1 MSTTSIMIV
10 GVGGQGTL
18 LASKLLGNVLLGAGY
33 DVKLS
38 EVHGMSQ
45 RGGSVVTYV
54 KYGDKVYSPIVDQGE
69 ADYIL
74 SFEILES
81 ARWISYLK
89 AGGQSA
95 RPQGGLRAQAQS
107 AGPQD
112 APETRDQ
119 PERQARG
126 GQSARPQGGL
136 RAQAQS
142 AEPQDAPE
150 TRDQAERQARGG
162 HLITNTQRTWPM
174 PVITGAMPYP
184 ENIVEKL
191 SALADVTAVDALA
204 LAEQAG
210 SAKAVNVVLIGVL
223 SQRMDIPE
231 AAWLKAIEETVPPK
245 FLELNKRAFELGR
258 NA

>member
-1 MSTTSIMIV
+1 MKTTNIMIV

-18 LASKLLGNVLLGAGY
+18 LASKLLGNVLLSAGY

-54 KYGDKVYSPIVDQGE
+54 RYGDKVYSPIVDQGQ

-89 AGGQSA
+89 
-95 RPQGGLRAQAQS
+95 QGGK
-107 AGPQD
+107 
-112 APETRDQ
+112 
-119 PERQARG
+119 
-126 GQSARPQGGL
+126 
-136 RAQAQS
+136 
-142 AEPQDAPE
+142 
-150 TRDQAERQARGG
+150 
-162 HLITNTQRTWPM
+162 LITNTQKTWPM
-174 PVITGAMPYP
+174 PVITGAAAYP

-191 SALADVTAVDALA
+191 SAKADVLAVDALK
-204 LAEQAG
+204 LAEEAG
-210 SAKAVNVVLIGVL
+210 SPKAVNVVLIGVL
-223 SQRMDIPE
+223 SRMMDIPE
-231 AAWLKAIEETVPPK
+231 EAWMKAIDEVVPAK
-245 FLELNKRAFELGR
+245 FLELNKKAFALGR